1 MLILAIDTSHKN
13 GSVCLARG
21 DQNDFQLIE
30 SVLVDGGTFSAQLVP
45 VISKLLSTN
54 DFSKGDVKGIAA
66 AAGPGSFTGLRIGLS
81 AVKGLA
87 EVLSV
92 PIAAVSVLEA
102 IAASASNAGANGLV
116 LAAMDAGRSEL
127 YVGEYEVEGSNFSRV
142 SEFLCTQAEFAAI
155 LRNRD
160 PKPLVVTPE
169 DSIAEIAKAEN
180 AQFELVAHPGSETI
194 ARLGVK
200 KLATGQTVAIDEL
213 DANYVR
219 RDESLFSSG
228 K

>member
-102 IAASASNAGANGLV
+102 IAASASNAGANGVV

-127 YVGEYEVEGSNFSRV
+127 YVGEYEVEGSNLSRV

-155 LRNRD
+155 LRNRN
-160 PKPLVVTPE
+160 PKLVVTPE
-169 DSIAEIAKAEN
+169 NSIEEIAKADN
-180 AQFELVAHPGSETI
+180 AQFELVAHPGSEII

-228 K
+228 R